1 MRNFVLFLMFLFL
14 IVNQCKAQTPY
25 SDCYK
30 KYEKFKDSIMDKFH
44 YYDKK
49 RMDSTITIEEKKTI

>member
-1 MRNFVLFLMFLFL
+1 MFLFL